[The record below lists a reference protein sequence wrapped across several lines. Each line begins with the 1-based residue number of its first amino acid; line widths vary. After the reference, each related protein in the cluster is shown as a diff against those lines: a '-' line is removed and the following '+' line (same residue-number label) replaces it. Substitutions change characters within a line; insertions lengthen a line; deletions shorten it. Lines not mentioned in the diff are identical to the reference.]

1 MHCRFGRQNL
11 DFELNWI
18 LQCSTMHAL
27 LVDLRLIER
36 I

>member
-1 MHCRFGRQNL
+1 MHCRLGRQNL
-11 DFELNWI
+11 DLELNCI
-18 LQCSTMHAL
+18 LQCSTMLAL